1 MLNALVG
8 SKGCAAIRADAACQG
23 GRKVTRELKLA
34 LIVGFSLLLVVTVL
48 ISDHLSKARTS
59 ELAST
64 ITETPAMVPVEGP
77 KEALVPQPV
86 ALPGETSLTAAPVA
100 MGTPTPADQPMVIQ
114 QGVSQDDDSL
124 AQAIESDDAIIVPS
138 GTGTTGVP
146 MVGTVTLSNGMEDL
160 SRAAAGQASNA
171 AGEANSTES
180 AAVAPVANSPAPVTS
195 EKSAA
200 RTHTVV
206 AGDTLSKISRKYYGD
221 SKHWKR
227 IATANQKVIGK
238 NGEIKIGAK
247 LTIPSDQ
254 VETPKSPATPKTT
267 LGSTERAIA
276 SNEKKTETKELPK
289 ALLKSSKVASAS
301 AAGRYTVKSGD
312 TLSAIARREL
322 GSIRRVK
329 DLVELNKDQLGGNN
343 DAVRVGMV
351 LKLPKN

>member
-1 MLNALVG
+1 M
-8 SKGCAAIRADAACQG
+8 
-23 GRKVTRELKLA
+23 
-34 LIVGFSLLLVVTVL
+34 LLVVTVL

-64 ITETPAMVPVEGP
+64 IDETPAMVPVEGP

-100 MGTPTPADQPMVIQ
+100 MGNPAQVDQPIVIQ
-114 QGVSQDDDSL
+114 QGASQGDSSL
-124 AQAIESDDAIIVPS
+124 AQAIETDDTIIVPS

-160 SRAAAGQASNA
+160 SRAAAGQTANA
-171 AGEANSTES
+171 TGSEAGSTEP
-180 AAVAPVANSPAPVTS
+180 VAPVISPASVTPAT
-195 EKSAA
+195 EKQSI
-200 RTHTVV
+200 RTHTVI

-227 IATANQKVIGK
+227 IAQANQKVIGK
-238 NGEIKIGAK
+238 NGEIKIGLK

-254 VETPKSPATPKTT
+254 AEAPKSPTTPKTT
-267 LGSTERAIA
+267 LGSTERAVA

-289 ALLKSSKVASAS
+289 ALLKSTKVATTS